1 MEIDNTIFQD
11 LKSLKKKGF
20 LKRLW
25 NSLGNKDANYKGWP
39 CNHVV
44 GMSI

>member
-25 NSLGNKDANYKGWP
+25 NSFGFLLGEILKYPRLD
-39 CNHVV
+39 
-44 GMSI
+44 IT